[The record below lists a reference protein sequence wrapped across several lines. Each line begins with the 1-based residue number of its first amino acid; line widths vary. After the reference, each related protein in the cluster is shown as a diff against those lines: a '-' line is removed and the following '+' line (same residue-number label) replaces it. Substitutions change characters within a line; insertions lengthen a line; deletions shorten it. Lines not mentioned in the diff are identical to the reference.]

1 MLLEL
6 KIENFAIIDKQTLF
20 FKPGLNIIT
29 GDTGAGK
36 SIIIGALSLILGAR
50 VTPELVKSTK
60 KEAIVE
66 ALFSIPKESE
76 IKNELALCG
85 IESGDEMLIKRIIS
99 KEGKNRVYIN
109 GSIVTLNILNKLSY
123 NLIDI
128 SGQNHHKFLLSPESH
143 IDILDNFANFVSLR
157 IEMRKSYDRLISLI
171 EELDNLVYLEKN
183 KEEYIEL
190 LNFQLEELTRAH
202 LKKGDEEELKEERER
217 LKNIGKLFDFTKELQ
232 EILYEQE
239 NSVSELLSLSIQKLE
254 KIKSF
259 DKELE
264 NFSSVIENTRIQI
277 EELYYSILTYNKKL
291 VFDPQGL
298 NEIEIRLD
306 ELNKLKVKYRVK
318 NIGELLYK
326 KVEIQKEL
334 EIINLRDEK
343 VKELKEEIFTER
355 ERANKIA
362 IELSKKRKEAA
373 TKLKSKVEEELKTLS
388 MDKTIFQVK
397 IENVE
402 NIVKLNGSGVGFT
415 PKGIDQ
421 VLFLIS
427 PNPGEELKPLNKIAS
442 GGELSRMFLALKRI
456 ITNKEGTSTLVF
468 DEVDSGIGGVTAFV
482 IGKKLKEISCFHQV
496 LCITHLPQIACC
508 GDLHYKVEK
517 ISKADKTTT
526 FVKELEYN
534 ERLEEIARMLGGV
547 KITEKAMEHA
557 KEMLGS
563 VNSKGEI

>member
-1 MLLEL
+1 
-6 KIENFAIIDKQTLF
+6 
-20 FKPGLNIIT
+20 
-29 GDTGAGK
+29 
-36 SIIIGALSLILGAR
+36 
-50 VTPELVKSTK
+50 
-60 KEAIVE
+60 
-66 ALFSIPKESE
+66 
-76 IKNELALCG
+76 
-85 IESGDEMLIKRIIS
+85 
-99 KEGKNRVYIN
+99 
-109 GSIVTLNILNKLSY
+109 
-123 NLIDI
+123 
-128 SGQNHHKFLLSPESH
+128 
-143 IDILDNFANFVSLR
+143 
-157 IEMRKSYDRLISLI
+157 MRKSYDRLISLI

-190 LNFQLEELTRAH
+190 LNFQLEELTRAN

>member
-190 LNFQLEELTRAH
+190 LNFQLEELTRAN

-397 IENVE
+397 IENIE